1 MFMLN
6 TKSLFKLKVDK
17 EYYSLLNDLIKFPLI
32 LFVMN
37 ILLYF
42 TEKNRK
48 RIFSRQFSKIFMFL
62 IVAICFYHM
71 ILDKVVSLETS
82 N

>member
-1 MFMLN
+1 MLN
-6 TKSLFKLKVDK
+6 TKSLFKLNVNK

-37 ILLYF
+37 ILLFF
-42 TEKNRK
+42 TEKSRK
-48 RIFSRQFSKIFMFL
+48 RVFSRNFSKIFMFL
-62 IVAICFYHM
+62 IIGICFYHLV
-71 ILDKVVSLETS
+71 LDKIVSFDTT

>member
-6 TKSLFKLKVDK
+6 TKSLFKLKVNK

-42 TEKNRK
+42 TEQNQKYLLNL
-48 RIFSRQFSKIFMFL
+48 SP
-62 IVAICFYHM
+62 
-71 ILDKVVSLETS
+71 
-82 N
+82 

>member
-1 MFMLN
+1 MFILN

-48 RIFSRQFSKIFMFL
+48 KIFQDNFL
-62 IVAICFYHM
+62 KYLCF
-71 ILDKVVSLETS
+71 
-82 N
+82 